1 MAGRGEQPFVS
12 LLDFFQTRL
21 PRLHHSALSLSNIL
35 QQNVLDHQIIGWIH
49 FASEFVP
56 QDFWHFIPEVSQA
69 VLSGC
74 EAVLK

>member
-1 MAGRGEQPFVS
+1 MLE
-12 LLDFFQTRL
+12 
-21 PRLHHSALSLSNIL
+21 HW
-35 QQNVLDHQIIGWIH
+35 IIGWIH

-74 EAVLK
+74 EAVLREYEDEQNFLNQDQEISQAFLIRFEAVLSRCEDKLNL